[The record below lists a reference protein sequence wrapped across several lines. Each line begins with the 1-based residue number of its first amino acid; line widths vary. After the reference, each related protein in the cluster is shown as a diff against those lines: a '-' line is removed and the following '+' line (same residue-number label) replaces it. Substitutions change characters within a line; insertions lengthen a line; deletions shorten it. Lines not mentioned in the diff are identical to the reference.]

1 MAAGAGF
8 PIYFSVPALSC
19 SWCSQRR
26 QAAGPLNSKWILGRR
41 GGCGA
46 AWEEG
51 GAGWGVGQ
59 RGRTMRTGRRAGAG
73 STHLGDPGSH
83 QQDGKHRR
91 EEALR
96 GVPACPPGGPQARAC
111 TARLVWGHG
120 GLSGGPGYPGPGS
133 GHDLG
138 VADGAPPRPP
148 GSTQNLLEGLCFPL
162 CPPACSP
169 LSVFK
174 INKLNIFLKNN

>member
-1 MAAGAGF
+1 MAAGARF

-120 GLSGGPGYPGPGS
+120 GLSGAQAIRVPAQAMTS
-133 GHDLG
+133 GLRMEPRLG
-138 VADGAPPRPP
+138 LRAQLRICWRVSASPSAPP
-148 GSTQNLLEGLCFPL
+148 
-162 CPPACSP
+162 PAHLF
-169 LSVFK
+169 LS
-174 INKLNIFLKNN
+174 LK